1 MRESE
6 TEHLTYAPSYARALR
21 AIGTTARNRVPTSTG
36 TAALY
41 TRKKGAKKG
50 AKAAERRQPLRA
62 ERRGNTY
69 QVSSSE
75 SSQKKDAIRTASPSL
90 RPTYTLSKNRRP
102 YCTLPERLGP
112 GETRRPRRGTRSW
125 REWAAQTS
133 LLFGAGP
140 DSWGRLS
147 PPPPPAPR

>member
-50 AKAAERRQPLRA
+50 AKAAERQPLSGA
-62 ERRGNTY
+62 QG
-69 QVSSSE
+69 Q
-75 SSQKKDAIRTASPSL
+75 
-90 RPTYTLSKNRRP
+90 
-102 YCTLPERLGP
+102 YCTQCS
-112 GETRRPRRGTRSW
+112 TKY
-125 REWAAQTS
+125 
-133 LLFGAGP
+133 
-140 DSWGRLS
+140 GRI
-147 PPPPPAPR
+147 